1 MSMRTL
7 IPPDLSPAQRAR
19 LKALRGLAFIV
30 GLNVAFA
37 VGLYLYTFFSNGGV
51 WNWSAFGL
59 FAFGQVLYA
68 VLDVGEKYFSA
79 RGQITLSEI
88 FALGKAEGQRRAG
101 IVGTS
106 DADMQHMTAD
116 QIQRVIDQEL
126 PPPTEEKK
134 PDV

>member
-1 MSMRTL
+1 MTMRAIL
-7 IPPDLSPAQRAR
+7 PPDLTPAQRAK
-19 LKALRGLAFIV
+19 LKALRGLTFIII
-30 GLNVAFA
+30 LNIAFA
-37 VGLYLYTFFSNGGV
+37 VGIYIYNFFVSGAS
-51 WNWSAFGL
+51 WSWAAFGL

-79 RGQITLSEI
+79 KGQPTLSEI

-116 QIQRVIDQEL
+116 EIQRLIDQEL
-126 PPPTEEKK
+126 PPTGEK